1 MQLENE
7 RREEA
12 KDDSDSDDDCTD
24 VFNIISDLK
33 KDIEKYEEEYK
44 IFRSKGFDNF
54 EEPRQIVGDDQ
65 ILINISVMPL
75 L

>member
-1 MQLENE
+1 M
-7 RREEA
+7 
-12 KDDSDSDDDCTD
+12 KDVRNGKMTLIQMMTALMFSTL
-24 VFNIISDLK
+24 FLIWK
-33 KDIEKYEEEYK
+33 KDIEKYEEEHK

-65 ILINISVMPL
+65 ILINISVIPL